1 MAFWLANLAGLA
13 LSTLFVL
20 LADAVSDSAWLVNA
34 ANLAGFGVLWVAKFL
49 FFDEYLFKEQ
59 APLVEI

>member
-1 MAFWLANLAGLA
+1 MGLA
-13 LSTLFVL
+13 DHFFTQHWV
-20 LADAVSDSAWLVNA
+20 VNL

-49 FFDEYLFKEQ
+49 ILDEYLFRSD